1 MEQGEAHVMSLL
13 TIKGMADKKD
23 ERKVKKQKKKGKLYR
38 MPFFPFKTGFE
49 YSKFLWTFV
58 DL

>member
-38 MPFFPFKTGFE
+38 MPFFPFKTGF
-49 YSKFLWTFV
+49 
-58 DL
+58 